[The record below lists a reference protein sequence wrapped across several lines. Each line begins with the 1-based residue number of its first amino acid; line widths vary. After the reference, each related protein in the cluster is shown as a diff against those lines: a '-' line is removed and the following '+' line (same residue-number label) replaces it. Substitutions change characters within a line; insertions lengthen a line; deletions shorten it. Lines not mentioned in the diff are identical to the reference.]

1 MTAPEAPG
9 WMKPGTGLSMPAA
22 QAPHEQW
29 MRYAID
35 RGMSPGHAAAASRDQ
50 LALTFDPRGVLRH
63 DAPRLERHE
72 RDADTRTVA
81 DEARCRPG
89 ERE

>member
-9 WMKPGTGLSMPAA
+9 WLRPAIGVSMPEA
-22 QAPHEQW
+22 QASHEDW
-29 MRYAID
+29 SSYAVA
-35 RGMSPGHAAAASRDQ
+35 RGMAADRAAALSRDQ